1 MIADTEAIAALV
13 QRYLGHFNAAD
24 FGAAFE
30 CYRMPFTWL
39 FGAHANSV
47 ASREAFVEMMQ
58 KTKAGLAKQG
68 LAESRLVDITV
79 KPRSEHVALA
89 SLIVDRLRL
98 DGTLLERI
106 GGTYLIHNDG
116 SGWRLAAY
124 WSEPNGAAA

>member
-39 FGAHANSV
+39 FGAPVYSV
-47 ASREAFVEMMQ
+47 ASREAFIEMMQ

-68 LAESRLVDITV
+68 LAESRLVEIAV
-79 KPRSEHVALA
+79 QPRSEHVALA
-89 SLIVDRLRL
+89 SLIVDRLRQ
-98 DGTLLERI
+98 DGTVLERI
-106 GGTYLIHNDG
+106 RGTYLVHNDG
-116 SGWRLAAY
+116 SVWRLAAY
-124 WSEPNGAAA
+124 WSDPDASAA